1 MLCLLLAALLAV
13 LRHGPAAAEADGPA
27 TDALGERLYGR
38 DCASCH
44 GPDGAGT
51 SRGVPLRDAGAAAAD
66 FYLSTGRMPID
77 EPDETITRSEPSYDE
92 EEIEALVAYVASF
105 GDGPPI
111 PDVTAGRDLARGG
124 SLYRLHCAQC
134 HGASGVGVAL
144 AAGVTAPSVLQ
155 STGTQVVEALVVGP
169 GAMPVFRDA
178 VLDEDEREDVAAY
191 VAHLRAAGNEGGHP
205 MARSGRLDE
214 MLAALGAGVA
224 LMLAAAR
231 TIARRR

>member
-1 MLCLLLAALLAV
+1 MLCLLLAAALAV
-13 LRHGPAAAEADGPA
+13 LGHAAASAQVDDPA
-27 TDALGERLYGR
+27 VATIGERLYRR

-44 GPDGAGT
+44 GPDGEGT
-51 SRGVPLRDAGAAAAD
+51 WRGVPLQDAGGASAD

-77 EPDETITRSEPSYDE
+77 EPDETIARSEPAYDE
-92 EEIEALVAYVASF
+92 AEIDALVAYVASF
-105 GDGPPI
+105 GDGPSI
-111 PDVTAGRDLARGG
+111 PDVSGDGDLARGG

-144 AAGVTAPSVLQ
+144 AADVTAPSVLQ
-155 STGTQVVEALVVGP
+155 STPTQVIEALVVGP

-178 VLDEDEREDVAAY
+178 VLDEDEREDVASY
-191 VAHLRAAGNEGGHP
+191 VTHLRTAGSEGGHP

-214 MLAALGAGVA
+214 MLAGLGVGVV
-224 LMLAAAR
+224 LMVAAAR